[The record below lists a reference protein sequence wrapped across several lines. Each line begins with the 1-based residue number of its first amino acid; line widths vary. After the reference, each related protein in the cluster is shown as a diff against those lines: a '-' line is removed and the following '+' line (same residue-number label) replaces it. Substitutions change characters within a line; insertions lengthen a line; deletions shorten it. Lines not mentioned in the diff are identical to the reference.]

1 MMGIVRRKI
10 KCRAM
15 RTRLNRGRENLQ
27 LGGGGEM
34 HFRKRRR
41 GGGGRVGG
49 FACRRRRKLLAKT
62 KIQPALSTVLCN
74 CACRQ
79 TKTQAFSQFESVGA
93 AQALLP
99 KILAYHAV
107 QHHAAVAG
115 HSVTLHSTCE
125 AGHMRRVL
133 PTEVSSPGI
142 IDTGALTDLHKF
154 KLVV

>member
-1 MMGIVRRKI
+1 MAFQKVQE
-10 KCRAM
+10 
-15 RTRLNRGRENLQ
+15 RGWKK
-27 LGGGGEM
+27 G
-34 HFRKRRR
+34 
-41 GGGGRVGG
+41 GG

-79 TKTQAFSQFESVGA
+79 TKTKAFSQFERFGA

-99 KILAYHAV
+99 KILAYHKV
-107 QHHAAVAG
+107 QHHAA
-115 HSVTLHSTCE
+115 E
-125 AGHMRRVL
+125 AGHGVTLRSTCATGDMRRVL